1 MTVTELK
8 TELDAGRELLLL
20 DVREPD
26 ELEVSRMANITAIP
40 MGEVPARVQELD
52 READVVV
59 VCRSGGR
66 SARIVAFL
74 EGEGFQRVRNLD
86 GGMNAWATQI
96 DPSLPVY

>member
-1 MTVTELK
+1 MTVHELK
-8 TELDAGRELLLL
+8 TELDAGRQLLLL

-26 ELEVSRMANITAIP
+26 ELEISRLANVTAIP
-40 MGEVPARVQELD
+40 MGEIPTRVAELD
-52 READVVV
+52 RDADIVV

-66 SARIVAFL
+66 SAQIVAYL
-74 EGEGFQRVRNLD
+74 QVAGFVHVRNLD

>member
-1 MTVTELK
+1 MNVNELK
-8 TELDAGRELLLL
+8 TELDDGRELLLL

-26 ELEVSRMANITAIP
+26 ELEISRLSEVIAIP
-40 MGEVPARVQELD
+40 MGEVPARIYELD
-52 READVVV
+52 RDADIVV

-66 SARIVAFL
+66 SAQIVAYL
-74 EGEGFQRVRNLD
+74 QAAGFSHVRNLD

>member
-8 TELDAGRELLLL
+8 TEIDAGRELLLL

-26 ELEVSRMANITAIP
+26 ELEISRLAEVIAIP
-40 MGEVPARVQELD
+40 MGEVPARMSELD
-52 READVVV
+52 RDADIVV

-66 SARIVAFL
+66 SAQIVNYLQAA
-74 EGEGFQRVRNLD
+74 GFPKVRNLD

>member
-26 ELEVSRMANITAIP
+26 ELEISRLAEVIAIP
-40 MGEVPARVQELD
+40 MGEIPTRVAELD
-52 READVVV
+52 RDANIVV

-66 SARIVAFL
+66 SAQIVAYL
-74 EGEGFQRVRNLD
+74 QAAGFPNVRNLD

>member
-26 ELEVSRMANITAIP
+26 ELEISRLAEVIAIP
-40 MGEVPARVQELD
+40 MGEIPTRVAELD
-52 READVVV
+52 RDADIVV

-66 SARIVAFL
+66 SAQIVAYL
-74 EGEGFQRVRNLD
+74 LAAGFPKVRNLD